1 MFENGADVEFMK
13 DAHDNNDIEKN
24 EHKTAN
30 DFMEKVQYKVP
41 LDDLY
46 KVISSCNY
54 MDGAK
59 FCPVLVKV
67 INDDIL
73 KET

>member
-1 MFENGADVEFMK
+1 MK
-13 DAHDNNDIEKN
+13 N
-24 EHKTAN
+24 
-30 DFMEKVQYKVP
+30 VQYKVP
-41 LDDLY
+41 LDELY